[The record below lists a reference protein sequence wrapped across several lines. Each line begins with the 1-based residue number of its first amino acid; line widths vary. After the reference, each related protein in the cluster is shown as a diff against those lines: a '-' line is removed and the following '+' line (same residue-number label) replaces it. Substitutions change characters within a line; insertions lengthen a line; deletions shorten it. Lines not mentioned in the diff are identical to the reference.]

1 MDAGRFVAIP
11 GLNEQLKADYS
22 AGTFQ
27 TFSELGYD
35 IRLKNGMRLEPF
47 ANLAHVSL
55 HTNGL
60 SETGGAAALN
70 SPSSNTNMT
79 FTTLGLRGE
88 QIVTLGEMKAT
99 LRGMAGWR
107 HAING
112 TVPEVV
118 FAFSDGDNF
127 TIAGVP
133 LAKDS
138 ASIEAGL
145 DIDVTSSVTL
155 GLSYTG
161 QYSASSR
168 DHVFNA
174 NFEMKF

>member
-1 MDAGRFVAIP
+1 
-11 GLNEQLKADYS
+11 
-22 AGTFQ
+22 
-27 TFSELGYD
+27 
-35 IRLKNGMRLEPF
+35 
-47 ANLAHVSL
+47 
-55 HTNGL
+55 
-60 SETGGAAALN
+60 
-70 SPSSNTNMT
+70 MT

-138 ASIEAGL
+138 ASIEAGWIL
-145 DIDVTSSVTL
+145 TSHP
-155 GLSYTG
+155 
-161 QYSASSR
+161 ASRWDCLTR
-168 DHVFNA
+168 DSILLLHGTMFSTQIS
-174 NFEMKF
+174 K